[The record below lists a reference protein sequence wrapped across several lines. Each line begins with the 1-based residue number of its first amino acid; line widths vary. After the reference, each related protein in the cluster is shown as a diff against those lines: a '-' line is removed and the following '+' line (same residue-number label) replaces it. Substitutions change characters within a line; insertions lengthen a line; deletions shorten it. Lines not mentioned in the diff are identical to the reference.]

1 MTFEDAL
8 ENVVFNIVN
17 VSCPHPS
24 SLPTYSFMTVLS
36 CRQYCGRVP
45 GAVQGAGPQGGVR
58 QEGEAAEH
66 AEGARGGR
74 GPRDQG
80 FLHKVREDQET
91 VRILPFKGKRQTGN

>member
-1 MTFEDAL
+1 MA
-8 ENVVFNIVN
+8 
-17 VSCPHPS
+17 
-24 SLPTYSFMTVLS
+24 VLT

-80 FLHKVREDQET
+80 FLHKVREDQEI
-91 VRILPFKGKRQTGN
+91 VRILPFKGKRLNWQLISMTFQFTEHSIMSALQ

>member
-8 ENVVFNIVN
+8 GNVVFNIVN
-17 VSCPHPS
+17 VSCPHPLS
-24 SLPTYSFMTVLS
+24 NTTYSIMS

-66 AEGARGGR
+66 AERARWGR
-74 GPRDQG
+74 RPRDQG
-80 FLHKVREDQET
+80 FLHKVREDKET
-91 VRILPFKGKRQTGN
+91 VRILPFKGKRLN